1 MNDPVIAVAAAA
13 ITAKAEI
20 REASKCFTSI
30 PGPSADD
37 LARVA
42 YAQRVEVESFTRLM
56 LSEPFTVEGAARM
69 VEAVALNLRKY
80 REGEWTLDGQCASY
94 LGHPLVI
101 EVLRRVQ
108 EGLETTVLQASHEGH
123 SRPH

>member
-1 MNDPVIAVAAAA
+1 MNDPVIAVAEAA
-13 ITAKAEI
+13 IEAKAEL
-20 REASKCFTSI
+20 REASRCFRSI
-30 PGPSADD
+30 PGPSPDEQ
-37 LARVA
+37 ARMA

-56 LSEPFTVEGAARM
+56 ASEPFTVEGAARM
-69 VEAVALNLRKY
+69 IEAVAVNLRKLSD
-80 REGEWTLDGQCASY
+80 GQWTLDGQCATY

-108 EGLETTVLQASHEGH
+108 EGLETMALQASGEGH

>member
-1 MNDPVIAVAAAA
+1 MNDPVIAVAEAA
-13 ITAKAEI
+13 IEAKTEL
-20 REASKCFTSI
+20 REASRRFASLSSS
-30 PGPSADD
+30 PDERARMGYA
-37 LARVA
+37 ARVD
-42 YAQRVEVESFTRLM
+42 VESFTRLM

-94 LGHPLVI
+94 IGHPLVI

-108 EGLETTVLQASHEGH
+108 EGLEAIALQASEQGQN
-123 SRPH
+123 RPN